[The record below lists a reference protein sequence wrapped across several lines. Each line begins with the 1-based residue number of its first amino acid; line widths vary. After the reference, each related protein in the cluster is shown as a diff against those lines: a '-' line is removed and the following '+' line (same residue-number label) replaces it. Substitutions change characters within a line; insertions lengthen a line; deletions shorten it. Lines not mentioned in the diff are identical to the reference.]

1 MKYLLCNLNFLSDE
15 TLKNHCIWQHLVSE
29 DNCCF
34 KDLFTLDTNTKN
46 CDICGIHFK
55 SAKTRKNRMFLLH
68 YNQMGGKRRNQQ
80 LPINIL
86 KRGSIKYFSINYNQ
100 HINFYFQEQIA
111 DDFLDSV
118 HGRFVSSDTEYKIQ
132 RYAEIINQ

>member
-1 MKYLLCNLNFLSDE
+1 
-15 TLKNHCIWQHLVSE
+15 
-29 DNCCF
+29 
-34 KDLFTLDTNTKN
+34 
-46 CDICGIHFK
+46 
-55 SAKTRKNRMFLLH
+55 MFLLH

-118 HGRFVSSDTEYKIQ
+118 YGRFVSSDTEYKIQ